1 MKSPL
6 LFLCLLAVTATAADV
21 SNAPKLEPRATF
33 AEGQVTGVAVSKEG
47 RVFVNFPFWSENHTF
62 AVVELDKEGLPI
74 VYPDADWNNKTK
86 TGDPGK
92 RFICVQSVVVDDQD
106 NLWVLDP
113 ASPMMRGVVEGGPKL
128 VKIDLKTNTVSQV
141 FPFDLSVAPAD
152 SYLNDVRIDT
162 KRGYA
167 FLTDSGVGALVV
179 LNLKNGKARRVL
191 ANHPS
196 TKAEPGELEVDGIKP
211 IDPKTGKTPVIHSD
225 GIALDTKK
233 GALYYQALSGNTLY
247 QIAVDDLTN
256 DLLSE
261 AELESRV
268 KKIAETPKTDGML
281 ESPDGKVYLTAFEE
295 NSIVRVDPAT
305 GKVETVVNEKQLQ
318 WPDTLAWGPDG
329 SLYVTTSQIH
339 RMPNFN
345 AGVDKRQGPFA
356 VYRLQF

>member
-1 MKSPL
+1 MKAPL
-6 LFLCLLAVTATAADV
+6 LFLCLLPITATAADV
-21 SNAPKLEPRATF
+21 AKAPTLEPRATF
-33 AEGQVTGVAVSKEG
+33 AEGQVTGVGVSKTG
-47 RVFVNFPFWSENHTF
+47 RVFVNFPFWSEKHTF
-62 AVVELDKEGLPI
+62 SVAELDKEGLPL
-74 VYPDADWNNKTK
+74 VYPDADWNNK

-92 RFICVQSVVVDDQD
+92 RFICVQSVVADDQD

-113 ASPMMRGVVEGGPKL
+113 ASPMMQGVVEGGPKL
-128 VKIDLKTNTVSQV
+128 VKIDLKTNKVAEV
-141 FPFDLSVAPAD
+141 FPFDASIAPKE

-167 FLTDSGVGALVV
+167 FITDSGAGALVA
-179 LNLKNGKARRVL
+179 LDLKNGKARRLL
-191 ANHPS
+191 ANHAS

-225 GIALDTKK
+225 GIALDAKK
-233 GALYYQALSGNTLY
+233 GVLYYQALSGHTLY
-247 QIAVDDLTN
+247 QVSLDDLTN
-256 DLLSE
+256 EQLSE

-268 KKIAETPKTDGML
+268 KKIAETPRTDGML

-305 GKVETVVNEKQLQ
+305 GEVEVVLNDKRLQ

-329 SLYVTTSQIH
+329 SLFVTTSQIH

-345 AGVDKRQGPFA
+345 SGVDKRQGPFA
-356 VYRLQF
+356 VYRMQF